1 MVLGHFA
8 ALLSGS
14 SARYQKLLKEN
25 VHSSVFATCPPLNSS
40 KKKVK
45 KKPSQSLNLNPIEML

>member
-1 MVLGHFA
+1 MVLGRFA
-8 ALLSGS
+8 ASLSGS

-25 VHSSVFATCPPLNSS
+25 VHSSAQ